1 VCAVKIFTRV
11 LTVTLL
17 NQFLSWSKNLK
28 KQASEV
34 TIHELRE
41 IIEKY
46 ITGSENLNYAIK
58 ILGHPGVGK
67 SAIVKE
73 IADKMNYYFIDTRLA
88 FKENVDLGGYP
99 VPDHETRQMIY
110 FRPKFIPPLN
120 IPEGYNGILWFLDE
134 SNRAHPTVIQTL
146 FQIITE
152 NKCGEHPLNKKT
164 SIILAGN
171 LGDEDDTTITQFDD
185 SALDGRLAIFHLKPT
200 AKDWLVWGYSE
211 GIHPYILKYISS
223 FPEKLWDE
231 EKINPNPRGWHQVS
245 NALKYSYNLI
255 DEQSLKE
262 HLADRG
268 ETTLE
273 KMIYTLVGNI
283 AGSDFIMQ
291 LTSPRQISSED
302 ILSGNQEKLNKLKSR
317 DIPSEDFLWA
327 LNGTI
332 EIMEDKAIASRGSL
346 KEDDLVLL
354 GNVLTFIGYSRGD
367 IRMSYFFLLLK
378 QCGIFTLI
386 PAALKSLNN
395 SELTEALRQRFENLL
410 N

>member
-1 VCAVKIFTRV
+1 
-11 LTVTLL
+11 
-17 NQFLSWSKNLK
+17 LK

-46 ITGSENLNYAIK
+46 INGSENLNYAIK

-99 VPDHETRQMIY
+99 VPDHEAQQMIY
-110 FRPKFIPPLN
+110 FRPKFIPPVN
-120 IPEGYNGILWFLDE
+120 IPEGYKGILWFLDE

-152 NKCGEHPLNKKT
+152 SKCGEHILHKKT

-185 SALDGRLAIFHLKPT
+185 SALDGRLAIFHLKPS
-200 AKDWLVWGYSE
+200 AEDWLVWGYE
-211 GIHPYILKYISS
+211 EHIHPYVLKYISS

-231 EKINPNPRGWHQVS
+231 ERINPNPRGWHQVS
-245 NALKYSYNLI
+245 NALKYSYNLT
-255 DEQSLKE
+255 DEKSLIE
-262 HLADRG
+262 YLTESGDS
-268 ETTLE
+268 TLE

-283 AGSDFIMQ
+283 AGSDFVMQ

-302 ILSGNQEKLNKLKSR
+302 ILSGNQEKLNSLKSR
-317 DIPSEDFLWA
+317 EIPSEDFLWA

-332 EIMEDKAIASRGSL
+332 EIIEEKAISSRGSL
-346 KEDDLVLL
+346 TENDLKLL
-354 GNVLTFIGYSRGD
+354 GNILTFIGYSRGD
-367 IRMSYFFLLLK
+367 MRMSYFFLLLK

-386 PAALKSLNN
+386 PAALKTLKDK
-395 SELTEALRQRFENLL
+395 ELTQELRQKFENLL

>member
-1 VCAVKIFTRV
+1 
-11 LTVTLL
+11 
-17 NQFLSWSKNLK
+17 LK

-34 TIHELRE
+34 TIHELQE

-46 ITGSENLNYAIK
+46 IESSGDLNYALK

-67 SAIVKE
+67 SALVKE
-73 IADKMNYYFIDTRLA
+73 IAVRMNYYFIDTRLA

-99 VPDHETRQMIY
+99 VPDHDTQQMIY
-110 FRPKFIPPLN
+110 FRPRFIPPVEV
-120 IPEGYNGILWFLDE
+120 PEGYKGILWFLDE

-152 NKCGEHPLNKKT
+152 NKCGEHLLHKKT

-171 LGDEDDTTITQFDD
+171 LGEEDDTTITQFDD
-185 SALDGRLAIFHLKPT
+185 SALDGRLAIFHLKPS
-200 AKDWLVWGYSE
+200 AEDWLAWGYKE

-223 FPEKLWDE
+223 FPERLWDE

-245 NALKYSYNLI
+245 NALKYSYSLI
-255 DEQSLKE
+255 DEDSLVE
-262 HLADRG
+262 YLTGSGDS
-268 ETTLE
+268 TLE

-291 LTSPRQISSED
+291 LTSPRQITSED
-302 ILSGNQEKLNKLKSR
+302 ILSGNAGKLEKLKSR
-317 DIPSEDFLWA
+317 EISSEDFLWA
-327 LNGTI
+327 LNGTL
-332 EIMEDKAIASRGSL
+332 EIMESKAASAGGNLTGTDL
-346 KEDDLVLL
+346 KLL
-354 GNVLTFIGYSRGD
+354 SNILTFIGYSRGD

-386 PAALKSLNN
+386 PEALKSLDNP
-395 SELTEALRQRFENLL
+395 SLTAELRQRFENLM

>member
-1 VCAVKIFTRV
+1 
-11 LTVTLL
+11 
-17 NQFLSWSKNLK
+17 LK

-34 TIHELRE
+34 TIRELQE

-46 ITGSENLNYAIK
+46 IKSSENLNYALK

-73 IADKMNYYFIDTRLA
+73 IAVKMNYYFIDTRLA

-99 VPDHETRQMIY
+99 VPDKDTQQMIY
-110 FRPKFIPPLN
+110 FRPRFIPPVN
-120 IPEGYNGILWFLDE
+120 IPDGYDGILWFLDE

-152 NKCGEHPLNKKT
+152 NKCGEHLLHKKT

-171 LGDEDDTTITQFDD
+171 LGEEDDTTITQFDD
-185 SALDGRLAIFHLKPT
+185 SALDGRLAIFHLKPS
-200 AKDWLVWGYSE
+200 AEDWLVWGYNE

-255 DEQSLKE
+255 DEKSLFDYLSGNRE
-262 HLADRG
+262 S
-268 ETTLE
+268 TLE
-273 KMIYTLVGNI
+273 KMIYTLAGNI
-283 AGSDFIMQ
+283 AGTDFIMQ
-291 LTSPRQISSED
+291 LTSPRQITSGN
-302 ILSGNQEKLNKLKSR
+302 ILSGDPEKLSKLKSR
-317 DIPSEDFLWA
+317 EISSEDFLWA

-332 EIMEDKAIASRGSL
+332 EIMEEKTVKSKGNLSS
-346 KEDDLVLL
+346 DDLKQL
-354 GNVLTFIGYSRGD
+354 GNILTFIGYSRGD
-367 IRMSYFFLLLK
+367 IRMSYFFLLLR
-378 QCGIFTLI
+378 QCGIFTLV
-386 PAALKSLNN
+386 PEALKSLNDAA
-395 SELTEALRQRFENLL
+395 LTDELRQRYENLM

>member
-1 VCAVKIFTRV
+1 M
-11 LTVTLL
+11 
-17 NQFLSWSKNLK
+17 K

-34 TIHELRE
+34 TIHELRD

-46 ITGSENLNYAIK
+46 INGSENLNYAIK

-99 VPDHETRQMIY
+99 VPDHEAQQMIY
-110 FRPKFIPPLN
+110 FRPKFIPPVN

-152 NKCGEHPLNKKT
+152 NKCGEHLLHKKT

-185 SALDGRLAIFHLKPT
+185 SALDGRLAIFHLKPS
-200 AKDWLVWGYSE
+200 AEDWLVWGYE
-211 GIHPYILKYISS
+211 EQIHPYVLKYISS

-231 EKINPNPRGWHQVS
+231 ERINPNPRGWHQVS
-245 NALKYSYNLI
+245 SALKYSYNLT
-255 DEQSLKE
+255 DEKSLIE
-262 HLADRG
+262 YLSESGDS
-268 ETTLE
+268 TLE

-283 AGSDFIMQ
+283 AGSDFVMQ
-291 LTSPRQISSED
+291 LTSPRQISSDD
-302 ILSGNQEKLNKLKSR
+302 ILSGNQEKLSSLKSR
-317 DIPSEDFLWA
+317 EISSEDFLWA

-332 EIMEDKAIASRGSL
+332 EIMQEKAISSRGSL
-346 KEDDLVLL
+346 AENDLKLL
-354 GNVLTFIGYSRGD
+354 GNILTFIGYSRGD
-367 IRMSYFFLLLK
+367 MRMSYFFLLLK

-386 PAALKSLNN
+386 PAALKTLNDK
-395 SELTEALRQRFENLL
+395 ELTQELRQRFENLL

>member
-1 VCAVKIFTRV
+1 M
-11 LTVTLL
+11 
-17 NQFLSWSKNLK
+17 K

-34 TIHELRE
+34 TIRELQE

-46 ITGSENLNYAIK
+46 IKSSENLNYALK

-73 IADKMNYYFIDTRLA
+73 IAVKMNYYFIDTRLA

-99 VPDHETRQMIY
+99 VPDKDTQQMIY
-110 FRPKFIPPLN
+110 FRPRFIPPVN
-120 IPEGYNGILWFLDE
+120 IPDGYDGILWFLDE

-152 NKCGEHPLNKKT
+152 NKCGEHLLHKKT

-171 LGDEDDTTITQFDD
+171 LGEEDDTTITQFDD
-185 SALDGRLAIFHLKPT
+185 SALDGRLAIFHLKPS
-200 AKDWLVWGYSE
+200 AEDWLVWGYNE

-255 DEQSLKE
+255 DEKSLFDYLSGNRE
-262 HLADRG
+262 S
-268 ETTLE
+268 TLE
-273 KMIYTLVGNI
+273 KMIYTLAGNI
-283 AGSDFIMQ
+283 AGTDFIMQ
-291 LTSPRQISSED
+291 LTSPRQITSGN
-302 ILSGNQEKLNKLKSR
+302 ILSGDPEKLSKLKSR
-317 DIPSEDFLWA
+317 EISSEDFLWA

-332 EIMEDKAIASRGSL
+332 EIMEEKTVKSKGNLSS
-346 KEDDLVLL
+346 DDLKQL
-354 GNVLTFIGYSRGD
+354 GNILTFIGYSRGD
-367 IRMSYFFLLLK
+367 IRMSYFFLLLR
-378 QCGIFTLI
+378 QCGIFTLV
-386 PAALKSLNN
+386 PEALKSLNDAA
-395 SELTEALRQRFENLL
+395 LTDELRQRYENLM

>member
-1 VCAVKIFTRV
+1 M
-11 LTVTLL
+11 
-17 NQFLSWSKNLK
+17 K

-46 ITGSENLNYAIK
+46 INGSENLNYAVK

-99 VPDHETRQMIY
+99 VPDHETQQMIY
-110 FRPKFIPPLN
+110 FRPKFIPPVN
-120 IPEGYNGILWFLDE
+120 IPDGYKGILWFLDE

-152 NKCGEHPLNKKT
+152 SKCGEHLLHKKT

-185 SALDGRLAIFHLKPT
+185 SALDGRLAIFHLKPS
-200 AKDWLVWGYSE
+200 AEDWLVWGYE
-211 GIHPYILKYISS
+211 EHIHPYVLKYISS

-231 EKINPNPRGWHQVS
+231 ERINPNPRGWHQVS
-245 NALKYSYNLI
+245 NALKYSYNLA
-255 DEQSLKE
+255 DEKSLIE
-262 HLADRG
+262 YLTESGDS
-268 ETTLE
+268 TLE

-283 AGSDFIMQ
+283 AGSDFVMQ

-302 ILSGNQEKLNKLKSR
+302 ILSGSQEKLNSLKSR
-317 DIPSEDFLWA
+317 EIPSEDLLWA

-332 EIMEDKAIASRGSL
+332 EIIEEKAISSRGSL
-346 KEDDLVLL
+346 TENDLKLL
-354 GNVLTFIGYSRGD
+354 GNILTFIGYSRGD
-367 IRMSYFFLLLK
+367 MRMSYFFLLLK

-386 PAALKSLNN
+386 PAALKTLNDK
-395 SELTEALRQRFENLL
+395 ELTQELRQKFENLL

>member
-1 VCAVKIFTRV
+1 M
-11 LTVTLL
+11 
-17 NQFLSWSKNLK
+17 K

-34 TIHELRE
+34 TVHELQE

-46 ITGSENLNYAIK
+46 IVSSENLNYAVK

-67 SAIVKE
+67 SALVKE
-73 IADKMNYYFIDTRLA
+73 IADKMNYHFIDTRLA

-99 VPDHETRQMIY
+99 VPDQETQQMIY
-110 FRPKFIPPLN
+110 FRPKFIPPAA
-120 IPEGYNGILWFLDE
+120 IPDGYSGILWFLDE

-152 NKCGEHPLNKKT
+152 SKCGEHMLHKKT

-185 SALDGRLAIFHLKPT
+185 SALDGRLAIFHLKPS
-200 AKDWLVWGYSE
+200 AEDWLVWGYNE
-211 GIHPYILKYISS
+211 GIHPCIMKYISS
-223 FPEKLWDE
+223 FPERLWDE

-245 NALKYSYNLI
+245 NALKYSYNLA
-255 DEQSLKE
+255 DENSLTEYLAAEKE
-262 HLADRG
+262 S
-268 ETTLE
+268 TLE

-291 LTSPRQISSED
+291 LNSPRQISSED
-302 ILSGNQEKLNKLKSR
+302 ILTGNEDKLAKLKIR

-332 EIMEDKAIASRGSL
+332 EIMEEKAIRTRGDLTENDL
-346 KEDDLVLL
+346 KLL
-354 GNVLTFIGYSRGD
+354 ANILTFIGYSRGD

-378 QCGIFTLI
+378 QCGIFALI
-386 PAALKSLNN
+386 PKALKTLKDTVLIE
-395 SELTEALRQRFENLL
+395 ELKQKFDNLI

>member
-1 VCAVKIFTRV
+1 M
-11 LTVTLL
+11 
-17 NQFLSWSKNLK
+17 K

-34 TIHELRE
+34 SIHELRE

-46 ITGSENLNYAIK
+46 INGSENLNYAIK

-99 VPDHETRQMIY
+99 VPDHSSQQMIY
-110 FRPKFIPPLN
+110 FRPKFIPPAA
-120 IPEGYNGILWFLDE
+120 IPDGYRGILWFLDE

-152 NKCGEHPLNKKT
+152 NKCGEHILHKKT

-185 SALDGRLAIFHLKPT
+185 SALDGRLAIFHLKPS
-200 AKDWLVWGYSE
+200 AEDWLAWGYAE

-231 EKINPNPRGWHQVS
+231 ERINPNPRGWHQVS
-245 NALKYSYNLI
+245 NALKYSYDLI
-255 DEQSLKE
+255 DEKSLTD
-262 HLADRG
+262 HLR
-268 ETTLE
+268 ESSESTLE

-291 LTSPRQISSED
+291 LTSPRQITSED
-302 ILSGNQEKLNKLKSR
+302 ILSGNTEKLNRLKSR
-317 DIPSEDFLWA
+317 EISSEDFLWA

-332 EIMEDKAIASRGSL
+332 EIMEEKAIASRGSL
-346 KEDDLVLL
+346 TENDLKLL
-354 GNVLTFIGYSRGD
+354 GNILTFIGYSRGD
-367 IRMSYFFLLLK
+367 MRMSYFFLLLK

-386 PAALKSLNN
+386 PTALKSLDDK
-395 SELTEALRQRFENLL
+395 ELAQELRRKFENLL

>member
-1 VCAVKIFTRV
+1 
-11 LTVTLL
+11 
-17 NQFLSWSKNLK
+17 LK

-46 ITGSENLNYAIK
+46 ITGNENLNYAVK

-73 IADKMNYYFIDTRLA
+73 IAAKMNYYFIDTRLA

-99 VPDHETRQMIY
+99 VPDHNSQQMIY
-110 FRPKFIPPLN
+110 FRPRFIPPTD
-120 IPEGYNGILWFLDE
+120 IPDGYDGILWFLDE

-152 NKCGEHPLNKKT
+152 NKCGEHLLHKKT

-185 SALDGRLAIFHLKPT
+185 SALDGRLAIFHLKPS
-200 AKDWLVWGYSE
+200 AEDWIIWGYDE

-231 EKINPNPRGWHQVS
+231 ERINPNPRGWHQVS
-245 NALKYSYNLI
+245 NALIYSYSLP
-255 DEQSLKE
+255 DEKSLVE
-262 HLADRG
+262 YFTNSG
-268 ETTLE
+268 ESTLE

-291 LTSPRQISSED
+291 LSSPRQITSED
-302 ILSGNQEKLNKLKSR
+302 ILSGNTEKLNKLKSR
-317 DIPSEDFLWA
+317 EISSEDLLWA

-332 EIMEDKAIASRGSL
+332 EIMEEKAITSRGNLLENDL
-346 KEDDLVLL
+346 KLL
-354 GNVLTFIGYSRGD
+354 GNILTFIGYSRGD

-386 PAALKSLNN
+386 PQAMKSLDDTALIE
-395 SELTEALRQRFENLL
+395 ELKQRFENLM